1 MTNGRYIDI
10 ENEVLRNRH
19 KELQASLLNLYDTVE
34 RYTNGAA
41 LRSEL
46 LNTVNAARLTAQ
58 GRGAPGMK

>member
-19 KELQASLLNLYDTVE
+19 KELQASLLNLCDTVE

-46 LNTVNAARLTAQ
+46 LNTVHAARLTAQ

>member
-10 ENEVLRNRH
+10 ENEVLRNRIDEV
-19 KELQASLLNLYDTVE
+19 KDAALKLCETVE

-46 LNTVNAARLTAQ
+46 LNTVNATRLKM
-58 GRGAPGMK
+58 R

>member
-10 ENEVLRNRH
+10 ENEVLRNRIDAI
-19 KELQASLLNLYDTVE
+19 KAAALKACDCVE

-46 LNTVNAARLTAQ
+46 LNTIAALRQTAQ
-58 GRGAPGMK
+58 GKG

>member
-19 KELQASLLNLYDTVE
+19 KELQASLLNLCDTVE

-46 LNTVNAARLTAQ
+46 LNTVNAARITA
-58 GRGAPGMK
+58 